1 MIYEKLFDAYQRTPH
16 KVKFEFVTTYDV
28 PRNIEDSQTE
38 EGDWRWPTLIP
49 EVVSKTYFN
58 VVTETHNE
66 YDDYDLLISEKTC
79 KALITQ
85 PFIVIG
91 NYGTLRH
98 VKKLGFETYPE
109 LFDESY
115 DLIENP
121 KDRLEFILDEIERL
135 CNTDKNELEKIYNSV
150 IWKVEHNRKIMVE
163 FPIDEFAYKYLDD
176 QSVLWPTEL
185 RMPNWDRRKR

>member
-1 MIYEKLFDAYQRTPH
+1 MKH
-16 KVKFEFVTTYDV
+16 GFVSYLDKGV
-28 PRNIEDSQTE
+28 YLPRNIEERRAEDS
-38 EGDWRWPTLIP
+38 GWRWDTLIP
-49 EVVSKTYFN
+49 KVVSKTYFN

-66 YDDYDLLISEKTC
+66 IVYDDYDLFITEKTC

-135 CNTDKNELEKIYNSV
+135 CNMDKNELEKIYNSV
-150 IWKVEHNRKIMVE
+150 IWKVEHNRKIMLDFKE
-163 FPIDEFAYKYLDD
+163 DEFVSKIEENKND
-176 QSVLWPTEL
+176 
-185 RMPNWDRRKR
+185 